1 MSGRPDVMVRRPADA
16 EPQNVEHLA
25 EVLRTVRVK
34 SGIFLDAR
42 FTRPWAVSSVVTSN
56 ECKPVL
62 QNPSQMIAFHF
73 VTKGQMFV
81 HVTGREPVRIGE
93 GELVLLPRNDP
104 HILASGEN
112 VPVVR
117 GQSLVQIGPNG
128 GLAIARHGGGG
139 EETRMICGFLGNDG
153 GYHPLIEGLP
163 PVLNI
168 SLQQATSRGMIQAS
182 LEFGALQAAEG
193 IDAHSPVIPR
203 LSELL
208 FVEAVRI
215 HAEKN
220 ASEVESWVGVFR
232 DPQIGR
238 VLTELHTDLA
248 RPWTTGELA
257 QLAGMSRSA
266 FMERFTEVCGLPP
279 IRYMTMWRMR
289 SAERLLRD
297 TSRTIAQIAAAV
309 GYESESSFSKACK
322 RAFGRSPSE
331 LRGTPASGT
340 QPSDPSAGV

>member
-1 MSGRPDVMVRRPADA
+1 M
-16 EPQNVEHLA
+16 EHLA

-34 SGIFLDAR
+34 SGVFLDAR
-42 FTRPWAVSSVVTSN
+42 FTRPWAVSSAVTSL
-56 ECKPVL
+56 ECRPVL

-73 VTKGQMFV
+73 VTKGQMLV
-81 HVTGREPVRIGE
+81 HVDGRAPVHISE

-104 HILASGEN
+104 HVLSSPEN
-112 VPVVR
+112 APVVSGR
-117 GQSLVQIGPNG
+117 GLVQIGPNG

-163 PVLNI
+163 PVLKI
-168 SLQQATSRGMIQAS
+168 SLQQAASRGMIEAS

-193 IDAHSPVIPR
+193 VDANSPVIPR

-208 FVEAVRI
+208 FVEAIRI

-220 ASEVESWVGVFR
+220 AAEVENWVSVFR

-238 VLTELHTDLA
+238 ALTAIHADLA
-248 RPWTTGELA
+248 RPWTTEELA
-257 QLAGMSRSA
+257 HLAAMSRSA
-266 FMERFTEVCGLPP
+266 FMERFTEVCGMPP
-279 IRYMTMWRMR
+279 IRYLTMWRLR
-289 SAERLLRD
+289 SAEGLLRD
-297 TSRTIAQIAAAV
+297 TTRSVAQIAAAV

-322 RAFGRSPSE
+322 RAFGRSPSQM
-331 LRGTPASGT
+331 RGRAAAAAL
-340 QPSDPSAGV
+340 PSSAGRGV